1 MLVLWNYQSSSN
13 KWYNYNHFKMFHL
26 VWNFSNAPFKY
37 NKGIFCDLAPTVA
50 LSSIELYISHFHIML
65 ALTSNSRFQ
74 HLTEHDITNH
84 QSLWTIKVLLS
95 MRFFAFI
102 TQPICHLMML
112 YKYFFFRSFF
122 FQCRSVGHITGL
134 NKKPTYRY
142 NTVLYCYLA
151 TSSIREEVSQFTTA
165 VNSFHPALKYTWEIS
180 NTFFGSFGHQNFNW
194 RQRSIH

>member
-1 MLVLWNYQSSSN
+1 
-13 KWYNYNHFKMFHL
+13 
-26 VWNFSNAPFKY
+26 
-37 NKGIFCDLAPTVA
+37 
-50 LSSIELYISHFHIML
+50 
-65 ALTSNSRFQ
+65 
-74 HLTEHDITNH
+74 
-84 QSLWTIKVLLS
+84 

-102 TQPICHLMML
+102 AQPICHLMML

-180 NTFFGSFGHQNFNW
+180 NTFFGSFGHQNFN
-194 RQRSIH
+194 

>member
-1 MLVLWNYQSSSN
+1 
-13 KWYNYNHFKMFHL
+13 
-26 VWNFSNAPFKY
+26 
-37 NKGIFCDLAPTVA
+37 
-50 LSSIELYISHFHIML
+50 
-65 ALTSNSRFQ
+65 
-74 HLTEHDITNH
+74 
-84 QSLWTIKVLLS
+84 

-165 VNSFHPALKYTWEIS
+165 VNSFHPALKYTWKFLG
-180 NTFFGSFGHQNFNW
+180 TFLAFLDKATVYALVFTTNLQ
-194 RQRSIH
+194 IHIVTCCIHRRIHH